1 MAEVKLCVIGAG
13 STYTPELIEGVL
25 ARRDELPI
33 SQVALM
39 DIDREKLTIV
49 SGLVQRMVEVAGEGP
64 ELTVTTDR
72 AEAIEDA
79 DFVVTQIRV
88 GGLEARIKDE
98 KIPLQFGVIGQETTG
113 PGGFANALRTIPVM
127 LDIAADVARLAP
139 KARLINFTNPSG
151 LITEALN
158 RYSDAQVIGLC
169 NSPIGLQRQIARHF
183 GVPAADVVLDYFGLN
198 HLSWVRGVRIRGDD
212 FSDPAV
218 EAAAG
223 WSDGRQGQLIRTL
236 RMIPS
241 GYLRYYYFTDEVL
254 EELMRAPKTRG
265 EVVVEVERRLL
276 EMYSDPAL
284 KTKPKELEK
293 RGGAHYS
300 EAAMAL
306 ISAIYND
313 KDEWHVVNVTN
324 AGCIVD
330 LPDLAV
336 VEVPAQVSSDG
347 AHPRPIGELPL
358 EVRGLVHAVKAYE
371 ELTMRAA
378 VEGDHRAAL
387 LALTNHPLVPSFGVA
402 HALLDALLQAHR
414 PYLPQFFGEE
424 RVR

>member
-1 MAEVKLCVIGAG
+1 
-13 STYTPELIEGVL
+13 
-25 ARRDELPI
+25 
-33 SQVALM
+33 
-39 DIDREKLTIV
+39 
-49 SGLVQRMVEVAGEGP
+49 
-64 ELTVTTDR
+64 
-72 AEAIEDA
+72 
-79 DFVVTQIRV
+79 
-88 GGLEARIKDE
+88 
-98 KIPLQFGVIGQETTG
+98 
-113 PGGFANALRTIPVM
+113 
-127 LDIAADVARLAP
+127 
-139 KARLINFTNPSG
+139 
-151 LITEALN
+151 
-158 RYSDAQVIGLC
+158 
-169 NSPIGLQRQIARHF
+169 
-183 GVPAADVVLDYFGLN
+183 
-198 HLSWVRGVRIRGDD
+198 
-212 FSDPAV
+212 
-218 EAAAG
+218 
-223 WSDGRQGQLIRTL
+223 
-236 RMIPS
+236 
-241 GYLRYYYFTDEVL
+241 
-254 EELMRAPKTRG
+254 
-265 EVVVEVERRLL
+265 
-276 EMYSDPAL
+276 
-284 KTKPKELEK
+284 
-293 RGGAHYS
+293 
-300 EAAMAL
+300 MAL